1 MIGTGTLI
9 VPGMPGVLA
18 DGLDVGIPVAGRL
31 IAAFALTVAIGAP
44 LLAGATSRIDRRKLL
59 VAMQVAFVAGHLLA
73 AFAPDYRVVL
83 IARVASA
90 SSAALFTS
98 QAAATTGIL
107 ASPARRG
114 AAIAFVFPGWS
125 IASVVGMPLGAW
137 IAARFGWRIGFALV
151 GRPGSGRGDCRVEG
165 IGSGLGRRDRRTT
178 DRVAGS

>member
-114 AAIAFVFPGWS
+114 H
-125 IASVVGMPLGAW
+125 
-137 IAARFGWRIGFALV
+137 RFRLSRMVDRIG
-151 GRPGSGRGDCRVEG
+151 GRHAAQRVDRGEIR
-165 IGSGLGRRDRRTT
+165 LA
-178 DRVAGS
+178 DRVRAGGPARQWPRRLPCGRYWVRPWAPRPADD